1 MLADVNMR
9 YNESKKKFMIRNKIN
24 QLSEFQ
30 ENVAVKKGEILDRD
44 KDMFFNALIAKYG
57 YSLTAHK
64 AQGGEWDN
72 VMVDMSTG
80 HRDNTLES
88 LRWKYTAVTRAKN
101 KLFLIN
107 SALSESEF
115 KPNLRTGNAYS
126 PWDERDDEILSLYYE
141 LKKPISEISAKMK
154 RSEGSIRSRLSKLG
168 LE

>member
-1 MLADVNMR
+1 
-9 YNESKKKFMIRNKIN
+9 
-24 QLSEFQ
+24 
-30 ENVAVKKGEILDRD
+30 
-44 KDMFFNALIAKYG
+44 
-57 YSLTAHK
+57 
-64 AQGGEWDN
+64 
-72 VMVDMSTG
+72 MVDMSTG

-88 LRWKYTAVTRAKN
+88 LRWKYTQLLAKN

-154 RSEGSIRSRLSKLG
+154 RSEGSIKSRLSKLG
-168 LE
+168 LK